1 MKKKLL
7 LAGVTALVIP
17 FMACG
22 SDDDVTD
29 VPGMGEIVTETREV
43 SDYDAVAL
51 TGPGKMTIEHT
62 GTETLTI
69 TGEENIIVAIAIDVV
84 AGELRIELP
93 PSFVPSTP
101 ILYELTVS
109 ELVQIRGVGVSAI
122 EVDDIRADTL
132 TILANASRIDAEG
145 VADVQDIRVMGGGN
159 YQAPGVDS
167 RIVIAE
173 VTDIGLTWVQV
184 SDTLWA
190 TVKDAGTVEY
200 SGDPV
205 VLQDVSE
212 NGSVK
217 KR

>member
-7 LAGVTALVIP
+7 LAGVSALVMP
-17 FMACG
+17 FVGCG
-22 SDDDVTD
+22 SDDNVTD
-29 VPGMGEIVTETREV
+29 VPGTGEIVTETREV
-43 SDYDAVAL
+43 SDFDAVVL
-51 TGPGKMTIEHT
+51 TGPGKMIIEHT

-69 TGEENIIVAIAIDVV
+69 TGEDNIVSSIAIDVV

-93 PSFVPSTP
+93 PSFFPSTP

-122 EVDDIRADTL
+122 EVDGIRADTL

-145 VADVQDIRVMGGGN
+145 VADVQDIRILGGGY

-190 TVKDAGTVEY
+190 TVKNAGTVEY

-205 VLQDVSE
+205 VFQDVSE
-212 NGSVK
+212 NGSV
-217 KR
+217 RER